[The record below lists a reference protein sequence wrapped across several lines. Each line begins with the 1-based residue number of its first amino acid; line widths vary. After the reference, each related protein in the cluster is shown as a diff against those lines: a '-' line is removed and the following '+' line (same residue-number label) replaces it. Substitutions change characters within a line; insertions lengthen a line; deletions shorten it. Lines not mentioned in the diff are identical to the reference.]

1 METQYDAIGQS
12 YERLK
17 KQMPLARF
25 PEGATFHRLATR
37 PAGAAAAEVLD
48 LACGTGW
55 YSRALAHGGA
65 RAVHGVDISQEMVA
79 SARRTEDAEPRGIEF
94 SVGDARTAGVLGEF
108 DVVTAVW
115 LLCYA
120 ETQADLT
127 AMAATAYSNLRDG
140 GEYVGI
146 EMNPAFDWSREPAT
160 KYGLTHRVLEEF
172 DGGKRLEVT
181 AHVEPEISFKAV
193 FWSASPIVRA
203 FLDAGFRSV
212 EFTAPDLPEAAVAEF
227 GAGFWAEFLA
237 NPTILGLRAR
247 K

>member
-25 PEGATFHRLATR
+25 PEQATLARLAARTG
-37 PAGAAAAEVLD
+37 GADVLD

-55 YSRALAHGGA
+55 YSRALASGGA
-65 RAVHGVDISQEMVA
+65 RSVHGVDISAEMVA
-79 SARRTEDAEPRGIEF
+79 SARRTEAAEPRGITF
-94 SVGDARTAGVLGEF
+94 TCADARSAGVLGEF
-108 DVVTAVW
+108 DVVSAVW

-120 ETQADLT
+120 ESQADLT
-127 AMAATAYSNLRDG
+127 AMARTAYGNLRDG
-140 GEYVGI
+140 GEYIGI
-146 EMNPAFDWSREPAT
+146 EMNPAFDWRREPAT
-160 KYGLTHRVLEEF
+160 KYGLTHRALEEF

-193 FWSASPIVRA
+193 FWTASPIVRA

-212 EFTAPDLPEAAVAEF
+212 EFAAPEVPEAAVAEF
-227 GAGFWAEFLA
+227 GADFWAEFLA